1 MALTPTEIL
10 EQFQNIGSII
20 DSDCILLH
28 QAASNTTKKITA
40 ELLRAYLNAGF
51 SLSVNEQGYLV
62 IGGEVTDKRIVGTD
76 IRLGVD
82 GLEISH
88 DGHTYEPLISYTGFL
103 ERAIVFCTEAQYEDW
118 LENNLIDDNKIYMT
132 YEEE

>member
-10 EQFQNIGSII
+10 EQFQNIGAII

-40 ELLRAYLNAGF
+40 ELLRAYLNEGF

-62 IGGEVTDKRIVGTD
+62 IGGQPTETRIVGTD

-118 LENNLIDDNKIYMT
+118 LEDNLIDDNKIYMT